1 MTVNK
6 PRKTSPLPAVIAM
19 GVLIVLAIVFI
30 SELGAVSGGGGDDGP
45 PAESTLTADTYAPE
59 VDALLETGD
68 AAVGEALITRYGCV
82 SCHAGPGAENGLAPA
97 FDGVA
102 TRAET
107 RRPPLSGE
115 AYIYESIVHPTAFEL
130 EGYSGNMPVIYDSL
144 IPDED
149 LGSIIAYLLTL
160 TGE

>member
-1 MTVNK
+1 MAIKT

-30 SELGAVSGGGGDDGP
+30 SELGAVSGSGDNVV
-45 PAESTLTADTYAPE
+45 PAESTLTAETYAPE
-59 VDALLETGD
+59 VSALLETGD
-68 AAVGEALITRYGCV
+68 AAAGEALVTRYGCV
-82 SCHAGPGAENGLAPA
+82 SCHAGAGAENKLAPT
-97 FDGVA
+97 FEGVG

-107 RRPPLSGE
+107 RRPPLSAA

-130 EGYSGNMPVIYDSL
+130 EGFSGNMPVIYDGL
-144 IPDED
+144 IPDEE

>member
-30 SELGAVSGGGGDDGP
+30 SELGAVSGGGDASL
-45 PAESTLTADTYAPE
+45 PAETTLTADTYAPE
-59 VDALLETGD
+59 VAALLETGD
-68 AAVGEALITRYGCV
+68 AAAGEALITRYGCV
-82 SCHAGPGAENGLAPA
+82 SCHAGAGAENRLAPA
-97 FDGVA
+97 FDGVG

-107 RRPPLSGE
+107 RRPPLSGA
-115 AYIYESIVHPTAFEL
+115 AYIYESIVHPTAFEI

>member
-1 MTVNK
+1 MAAKT

-30 SELGAVSGGGGDDGP
+30 SELGAVSGGEDSLP
-45 PAESTLTADTYAPE
+45 VQSTLTADTYASE
-59 VDALLETGD
+59 VAQLLAKGNAE
-68 AAVGEALITRYGCV
+68 AGEALITRYGCV
-82 SCHAGPGAENGLAPA
+82 ACHAGAGAENKLAPA
-97 FDGVA
+97 FEGIG

-107 RRPPLSGE
+107 RRPPLSAA
-115 AYIYESIVHPTAFEL
+115 AYIYESIVHPTAFEI

-144 IPDED
+144 IPDAD
-149 LGSIIAYLLTL
+149 LGSIIAYLLTM

>member
-1 MTVNK
+1 MAVRS

-19 GVLIVLAIVFI
+19 GMLIVLAIVFV
-30 SELGAVSGGGGDDGP
+30 SELGAVSGGGDDSSP
-45 PAESTLTADTYAPE
+45 VEKTLTADTYASQ
-59 VDALLETGD
+59 VAALLEVGD
-68 AAVGEALITRYGCV
+68 AAVGEALISRYGCV
-82 SCHAGPGAENGLAPA
+82 SCHAGAGAENKLAPP
-97 FDGVA
+97 FEGVG

-107 RRPPLSGE
+107 RRPPLSAE

-130 EGYSGNMPVIYDSL
+130 EGYSGNMPVIYDDL

>member
-1 MTVNK
+1 MTVK
-6 PRKTSPLPAVIAM
+6 TPRKTSPLPAVIAI

-30 SELGAVSGGGGDDGP
+30 SELGAVSGGGESAA
-45 PAESTLTADTYAPE
+45 PAASTLTADTYASE
-59 VDALLETGD
+59 VTALLETAD
-68 AAVGEALITRYGCV
+68 AAAGEALITRYGCV
-82 SCHAGPGAENGLAPA
+82 SCHAGAGAENGLAPD
-97 FDGVA
+97 FDGVGS
-102 TRAET
+102 RAET
-107 RRPPLSGE
+107 RRPPLAAA

-130 EGYSGNMPVIYDSL
+130 EGFSGNMPVIYDSL

>member
-1 MTVNK
+1 MAAKT

-30 SELGAVSGGGGDDGP
+30 SELGAVSGGGERATT
-45 PAESTLTADTYAPE
+45 AEATLTADTYAFE
-59 VDALLETGD
+59 VASLLETGD
-68 AAVGEALITRYGCV
+68 AAAGEALITRYGCV
-82 SCHAGPGAENGLAPA
+82 ACHAGAGAENKLAPA
-97 FDGVA
+97 FEEIGI
-102 TRAET
+102 RAET
-107 RRPPLSGE
+107 RRPPLSAA
-115 AYIYESIVHPTAFEL
+115 AYIYESIVHPTAFEI

-149 LGSIIAYLLTL
+149 LGSIIIYLLTL